1 LIFVNSGLAMLFFLK
16 LIARLPDKA
25 LYFLADI
32 LAVIIFRI
40 VRYRRATVDE
50 NILRAFPEKSAVDRL
65 RMTKDFYRHIADVVA
80 EILMQSRMSREQLL
94 QRVDVVGVEYLHAYV
109 KNNQSVILLSAH
121 QGNWEWM
128 VVAIASSIPYPLDA
142 LYRPLHNS
150 VMDRF
155 FIGIRSRFGASVIP
169 ASKAARA
176 ILKLRKENRAFGII
190 GDQNPRRKDDKY
202 WTTFMGVETPA
213 AAGPERIAKLTGY
226 PLLYVSMEKLSRG
239 KYRCVIAPLA
249 AAPYSGEGE
258 ISQKYMSVVEANIRK
273 QPECWMWSHH
283 RWRYTREDCPKVV

>member
-1 LIFVNSGLAMLFFLK
+1 MLFFFK
-16 LIARLPDKA
+16 FIARLPDKA

-32 LAVIIFRI
+32 LAVILFRL

-50 NILRAFPEKSAVDRL
+50 NILRAFPEKIAVERFS
-65 RMTKDFYRHIADVVA
+65 MAKDFYCHLADVVV
-80 EILMQSRMSREQLL
+80 EILMQSRLSREQLL
-94 QRVDVVGVEYLHAYV
+94 RRVDVVGVEYLHACV
-109 KNNQSVILLSAH
+109 KKNQSVILLSAH

-128 VVAIASSIPYPLDA
+128 VAAIASSIPCPLDA

-150 VMDRF
+150 VMDHF

-169 ASKAARA
+169 AKKAAKA

-190 GDQNPRRKDDKY
+190 GDQNPRRKDDKH
-202 WTTFMGVETPA
+202 WTTFMGVETPVA
-213 AAGPERIAKLTGY
+213 VGPERIAKLTGY
-226 PLLYVSMEKLSRG
+226 PLFYVSMERLSRG
-239 KYRCVIAPLA
+239 RYRCVISPLA
-249 AAPYSGEGE
+249 EAPYSDEGE

-283 RWRYTREDCPKVV
+283 RWRYRREDCPKAA

>member
-1 LIFVNSGLAMLFFLK
+1 MLFFLN

-32 LAVIIFRI
+32 LAVILFRI
-40 VRYRRATVDE
+40 ARYRRVTVNE
-50 NILRAFPEKSAVDRL
+50 NILRAFPEKSAADRL
-65 RMTKDFYRHIADVVA
+65 CIAKNFYRNIADVVA
-80 EILMQSRMSREQLL
+80 EIFMQSRMSREQLL
-94 QRVDVVGVEYLHAYV
+94 QRVDVIGVEYLHAHI
-109 KNNQSVILLSAH
+109 KNDQSVILLSAH

-128 VVAIASSIPYPLDA
+128 VVAIAASTPCPLDA

-155 FIGIRSRFGASVIP
+155 FIDIRSRFGASVIP
-169 ASKAARA
+169 AHKAAKA

-190 GDQNPRRKDDKY
+190 GDQNPRQKDDKY

-226 PLLYVSMEKLSRG
+226 PLFYVSMERLSRG
-239 KYRCVIAPLA
+239 RYCCVIAPLA
-249 AAPYSGEGE
+249 EAPYSGEGE
-258 ISQKYMSVVEANIRK
+258 ISQKYMSLVEANIRK

-283 RWRYTREDCPKVV
+283 RWRYTREDCVKR